1 MSDKT
6 WAQIE
11 AAIAETFRKWRIPAP
26 SLTYV
31 LNKRAAEKR
40 FQTKDERTVTIEFEA
55 WAEGKLRRA
64 RLTMAREDRAIDNL
78 AKLAQAVEWVRMAE
92 VREITLLVVLIYRQ
106 LYPVAPASPPPPRA
120 DLPRGP
126 YAVLHV
132 ANDAPL
138 EVCEAA
144 YKALTK
150 KHHPDLGG
158 DTATMQRLNTAIEQI
173 RKEKATT

>member
-1 MSDKT
+1 MAEKT
-6 WAQIE
+6 WAQLE
-11 AAIAETFRKWRIPAP
+11 AAIGETFRKWG
-26 SLTYV
+26 LTEPTLGWR
-31 LNKRAAEKR
+31 LNKRSAAR
-40 FQTKDERTVTIEFEA
+40 RNQTKEERGVSIDFVA
-55 WAEGKLRRA
+55 WAEGRWRKV
-64 RLTMAREDRAIDNL
+64 RLTMVREDRAIDNL

-92 VREITLLVVLIYRQ
+92 VREITPLVVLIYRQ
-106 LYPVAPASPPPPRA
+106 LYPTEPAAAPPPRA
-120 DLPRGP
+120 DDLPRGP

-158 DTATMQRLNTAIEQI
+158 DTATMQRLNGAIELI
-173 RKEKATT
+173 RNRGT

>member
-1 MSDKT
+1 MPDKT
-6 WAQIE
+6 WSQLE
-11 AAIAETFRKWRIPAP
+11 AVIGDSFRKWRRSSPT
-26 SLTYV
+26 LTY
-31 LNKRAAEKR
+31 LFNKRSASKR
-40 FQTKDERTVTIEFEA
+40 NQTKEERSVSIDFGA
-55 WAEGKLRRA
+55 WAEGRWRKVK
-64 RLTMAREDRAIDNL
+64 LTMVREERAIDNL

-92 VREITLLVVLIYRQ
+92 VREITPLIVLIYRQ
-106 LYPVAPASPPPPRA
+106 LYPTEPVATPPPPRA

-132 ANDAPL
+132 VDDAPL

-158 DTATMQRLNTAIEQI
+158 DTATMQRLNGAIAQI
-173 RKEKATT
+173 RQEQT

>member
-26 SLTYV
+26 TLTYL
-31 LNKRAAEKR
+31 LNKRAAAKHYQSRE
-40 FQTKDERTVTIEFEA
+40 ERSVTIEFEA
-55 WAEGKLRRA
+55 WAEGKLRKA
-64 RLTMAREDRAIDNL
+64 RLTMAREDRALDNF

-92 VREITLLVVLIYRQ
+92 VREITSLVVLIYRQ
-106 LYPVAPASPPPPRA
+106 LYPVAPAPPPRP

-158 DTATMQRLNTAIEQI
+158 DAATMQRLNTAIEQI